1 MSTGGAG
8 RLLSA
13 VALLALF
20 SIPPA
25 SQAQDTSPTQA
36 APRPPE
42 ASQTQTAPPAQLQ
55 PFQASYL
62 WYWHGAPIAFSR
74 VDLTH
79 QSDDL
84 WLYSSTT
91 RPRGIGRLYPMR
103 PDIQSLMRITPEHVL
118 PQHFKVTG
126 SGRGHDSNVSFDWQS
141 QRATG
146 LYEGVTIDEPIEPGA
161 QDDLSVQIAMLTK
174 LLAGQTP
181 DRVMEIDKDGVRE
194 YDYERQGDEQLNTAL
209 GRIDTTIYASHHPGS
224 PRTTL
229 FWCAP
234 SLGYIPLQVQQQIQQ
249 HTGGTSV
256 EWTMKIRSLTHA
268 P

>member
-1 MSTGGAG
+1 MSIRRALHTLAG
-8 RLLSA
+8 
-13 VALLALF
+13 VALLALLG
-20 SIPPA
+20 SSMA
-25 SQAQDTSPTQA
+25 STAQA
-36 APRPPE
+36 ALP
-42 ASQTQTAPPAQLQ
+42 TQLQ

-62 WYWHGAPIAFSR
+62 WYWHAAPIAFSR
-74 VDLTH
+74 VELTH

-126 SGRGHDSNVSFDWQS
+126 SGRGHDSNLNFDWQS
-141 QRATG
+141 LHATG
-146 LYEGVTIDEPIEPGA
+146 LYEGVTINTPITAGV
-161 QDDLSVQIAMLTK
+161 QDDLSVQIAMLTQ

-181 DRVMEIDKDGVRE
+181 DRVLEIDKQGVRE
-194 YDYERQGDEQLNTAL
+194 YDYERRGDEQLNTAL
-209 GRIDTTIYASHHPGS
+209 GRIETTIYASHHPGS

-234 SLGYIPLQVQQQIQQ
+234 SLGFIPLQVQQQIERN
-249 HTGGTSV
+249 GGVSV
-256 EWTMKIRSLTHA
+256 EWTMRIRSLMQQ